1 MEYSLV
7 EENKNFFRVID
18 RFKSKIK
25 TWIFS
30 LYSFYISLRDL
41 DLRLKIFYY
50 IRFNLGKKNFFFWI
64 LLDLELDSF
73 RFIEKII
80 ISKFT
85 KSNIASIN
93 RKYIRKWMKSFES
106 FPKNVHPHSAPPFNI
121 WTYLLEHELYFRMLI
136 ARNSDQHNETGHR
149 RMVEPGRGNPSSRFH
164 IIMPRF
170 SCERRAPVARP
181 RVPRRTDRRVH

>member
-25 TWIFS
+25 SWIFS

-85 KSNIASIN
+85 KSNISLQLIVSI
-93 RKYIRKWMKSFES
+93 
-106 FPKNVHPHSAPPFNI
+106 
-121 WTYLLEHELYFRMLI
+121 
-136 ARNSDQHNETGHR
+136 
-149 RMVEPGRGNPSSRFH
+149 
-164 IIMPRF
+164 
-170 SCERRAPVARP
+170 
-181 RVPRRTDRRVH
+181 